1 MKNKVLVI
9 NTGGTIG
16 MIHENPSDSSSPLKP
31 AKNWDE
37 IAQAYL
43 PLKGLPTDYIQFP
56 ELIDSSNMS
65 PKVWVQIAQT
75 IENNYD
81 DYLGFVILHGTD
93 TMSYTA
99 STLSFML
106 KNLAKPVVITG
117 SQVPLSETR
126 NDAYENL
133 VTAIYVAGNKLF
145 NLPLVPEVMIL
156 FRDVLLRGNRSVK
169 MNASD
174 FYAFDSP
181 NFPILG
187 DMGEDLNISKDR
199 ILKIP
204 VDDFY
209 TEKNLCDGVIS
220 LDIVPGM
227 NPKILVN
234 IVDSNPEIKGIVL
247 KTFGNGNAPTTEE
260 FFNALQY
267 ICDKGVVVVN
277 ITQCPTGFVKMGL
290 YETSARLSQVG
301 VISGQDMT
309 PEAAIGKLMHL
320 LGKNLPPK
328 DIRKLVQLDIV
339 GEQTISN
346 YLLECSSQQ
355 NTNSMYFEIELPKR
369 LGNQDLVK
377 LFMKGI
383 NLKSQNKTCNFSIS
397 ISDSKNE
404 FKYIGDLKTGIELL
418 IPQSLEL
425 LFQEKKPLKISISS
439 DEIFSL
445 DFFNIM
451 IYTSNI

>member
-16 MIHENPSDSSSPLKP
+16 MIHEDPTDSSSPLKP
-31 AKNWDE
+31 AKNWNE

-43 PLKGLPTDYIQFP
+43 PLKSLPTDYIQFP

-65 PKVWVQIAQT
+65 PKVWVQIAQS
-75 IENNYD
+75 IEDNYN
-81 DYLGFVILHGTD
+81 DYVGFVILHGTD
-93 TMSYTA
+93 TMAYTA

-106 KNLAKPVVITG
+106 KNLGKPIVITG

-133 VTAIYVAGNKLF
+133 VTAVYIAGNKLF

-156 FRDVLLRGNRSVK
+156 FRDVLLRGNRSMK

-204 VDDFY
+204 TENFY
-209 TEKNLCDGVIS
+209 TEKSLYSGVVS
-220 LDIVPGM
+220 FDIVPGM
-227 NPKILVN
+227 NPKVLVN
-234 IVDSNPEIKGIVL
+234 MIDSNPDIKGIVL
-247 KTFGNGNAPTTEE
+247 KTFGNGNAPTTDE
-260 FFNALQY
+260 FFQALDY
-267 ICDKGVVVVN
+267 ICKKGVVIVN

-290 YETSARLSQVG
+290 YETSVGLSQVG

-309 PEAAIGKLMHL
+309 AEAAIGKLMHL
-320 LGKNLPPK
+320 LGKNLSP
-328 DIRKLVQLDIV
+328 DEVRKLIQLDIV

-346 YLLECSSQQ
+346 YLLKCPYS
-355 NTNSMYFEIELPKR
+355 NSVKSMNFEIELPKR

-377 LFMKGI
+377 LFIKGL
-383 NLKSQNKTCNFSIS
+383 NLKSQDEDFNFSLS
-397 ISDSKNE
+397 ISDDKDV
-404 FKYIGDLKTGIELL
+404 FKYNGNLQDGVEFL
-418 IPQSLEL
+418 IPNSLEL
-425 LFQEKKPLKISISS
+425 IFQEKKPLKIVISS
-439 DEIFSL
+439 INFFSL
-445 DFFNIM
+445 DFLNIM